1 MLPSLT
7 VVHLHRFMSSGR
19 NHPALFGCVDPSG
32 APAGD
37 YVVKL
42 VGSMDMRERGAAFEF
57 MASRLAV
64 HFGIKTPE
72 PAQITIDSELATWLS
87 GNNPDLRRILDR
99 SAGPNFGT
107 RLLTDASLW
116 PIGRPVPDAML
127 PSAIHIFAFDALIS
141 NDDRRMDNQNLLVRG
156 DDIFVIDHEA
166 AFAFLYLVASAERA
180 WQCGR
185 RHSLRDHVFFYQ
197 LRRQPASLE
206 LFTQRLAG
214 LSDTILERLAREL
227 PPSWRHEDLGKISDH
242 LRQAREHADA
252 FARNVFEAL
261 A

>member
-7 VVHLHRFMSSGR
+7 AVHLHRFMSSGR

-180 WQCGR
+180 WQCGQAFTPRPCVLLSTAPSTCESRVVHATTCRIKRYYLGEACAGVAAIMEAR
-185 RHSLRDHVFFYQ
+185 RLGEDFRPSAPGPR
-197 LRRQPASLE
+197 
-206 LFTQRLAG
+206 
-214 LSDTILERLAREL
+214 ARG
-227 PPSWRHEDLGKISDH
+227 RFRAK
-242 LRQAREHADA
+242 R
-252 FARNVFEAL
+252 F
-261 A
+261 